1 MANSVQSMTRLWSVT
16 AMNKMEKRMVYEE
29 TMDRI
34 SELLEDMIL
43 DVMLSALQRI
53 WDKNN
58 NPFDEMPE
66 KAMNTSDD
74 IPF

>member
-1 MANSVQSMTRLWSVT
+1 M
-16 AMNKMEKRMVYEE
+16 KKRMIYEE

-43 DVMLSALQRI
+43 DVILNALQRI

-58 NPFDEMPE
+58 AFDEMPDGQT
-66 KAMNTSDD
+66 MNKSDD